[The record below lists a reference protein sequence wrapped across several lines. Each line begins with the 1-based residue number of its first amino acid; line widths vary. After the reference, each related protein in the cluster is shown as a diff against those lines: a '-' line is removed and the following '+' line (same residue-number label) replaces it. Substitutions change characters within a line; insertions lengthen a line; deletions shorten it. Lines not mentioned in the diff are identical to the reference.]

1 MYARLTVLLLIATA
15 LTGCG
20 TRSIVVPVT
29 RPALM
34 DVHRCE
40 RVLILPCDVSKLRK
54 EHSVR
59 DDLGSDAR
67 WFASGSLAATIDQAL
82 PAALAATGQT
92 EYISDTNI
100 SVAGLLSTPGKVSG
114 ELLHALRE
122 RYDASC
128 ILAVRV
134 LHAHYNESIL
144 TAPIQSAY
152 ASNNSEKRVRMA
164 RGSLV
169 LGMLLIDAVEGR
181 VAFADSI
188 RSDISRETHSTDRD
202 PPYID
207 LEDTQWLLVNQAVLR
222 IAEATQPLRDREIVT
237 FLVDDDF
244 PEIPVAIEYAE
255 LGRWKEAEALLDST
269 ATRIGERRGSDKLWY
284 NLGLMRQYAG
294 NFFAAKAAFET
305 ARRIADSGR
314 YRAAIERLLRAEEEY
329 LERTRQEL

>member
-15 LTGCG
+15 ITGCG

-29 RPALM
+29 RPALI
-34 DVHRCE
+34 DVHRCD
-40 RVLILPCDVSKLRK
+40 RVLVLPCDVSKLRK

-59 DDLGSDAR
+59 DGLVSDER
-67 WFASGSLAATIDQAL
+67 WFATRSLAAGIDQAL

-92 EYISDTNI
+92 EYISDSSI
-100 SVAGLLSTPGKVSG
+100 SVTGFLGTPGKVSG
-114 ELLHALRE
+114 ELLRALRE

-128 ILAVRV
+128 ILAVQLLDAR
-134 LHAHYNESIL
+134 YNESIL

-169 LGMLLIDAVEGR
+169 LGVLLIDAVEGR
-181 VAFADSI
+181 VDFADSI

-222 IAEATQPLRDREIVT
+222 IAESTQPLRDREIVT
-237 FLVDDDF
+237 FLVDDDY
-244 PEIPVAIEYAE
+244 PVIPGAIEYAE
-255 LGRWKEAEALLDST
+255 LGRWKEAEAVLDSAVSRVT
-269 ATRIGERRGSDKLWY
+269 EERGSDILWY
-284 NLGLMRQYAG
+284 NLGLVRQYAG
-294 NFFAAKAAFET
+294 NFSAAKAAFET

-314 YRAAIERLLRAEEEY
+314 YRAAIERLLRAEQEY
-329 LERTRQEL
+329 LERERQDL